1 MALFDFCHNS
11 VCWIVSD
18 KTITDSYV
26 EYRMKNRMNRLHAVW
41 LEPNI
46 IDKMDVKLLYVTVLD
61 FSNILHAY
69 LVADVLPIHI
79 LVVCPC

>member
-61 FSNILHAY
+61 FSNILRGRTSHTY
-69 LVADVLPIHI
+69 TCSLSVLT
-79 LVVCPC
+79 V